1 VTKRLTP
8 IQALELKEKVG
19 APMLAPR
26 LKRRRGRSGEAS
38 ALSSRAREIID
49 RARKARGAKP

>member
-1 VTKRLTP
+1 MTKRLTP

-19 APMLAPR
+19 APLLAPR

-49 RARKARGAKP
+49 RARKARTVP